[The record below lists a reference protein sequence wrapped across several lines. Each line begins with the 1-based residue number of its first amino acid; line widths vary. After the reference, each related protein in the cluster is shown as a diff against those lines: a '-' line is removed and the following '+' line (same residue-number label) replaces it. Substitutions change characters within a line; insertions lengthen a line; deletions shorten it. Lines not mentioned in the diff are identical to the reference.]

1 MQGKIGEHVCITLKT
16 IITERLDIKMSNFT
30 KDDQTKVVKQA
41 MELENAILK
50 GQREL
55 SRLERETFQ
64 SAPDKPVKKVAKRV
78 PPVTPDY
85 SALPKV
91 DYTFEAFLEDNAKA
105 NLLNKLFY
113 KIFSVHPFKR
123 SFIIVGIFYVLL
135 MITIF
140 ISTDLFRIFTDNS
153 FFTFIGLIV
162 GICSPQNALI
172 YWLVKKSAYK
182 KKIEELTAALPQTP
196 EYIQAKAEAD
206 RIAQE
211 KQAAIDE
218 DLKNQQASF
227 DSQYAKEKEQYD
239 TVVLPKYQAELS
251 AWTTEHDKRIKAVKD
266 KLDADCRA
274 QSELYTTTKIIPMQ
288 YRDIEALTYLYQLMS
303 TSDYD
308 LKEAVD
314 MYDKEL
320 QRQQEAERIRQEG
333 QRVAALQRANAL
345 AEEQNYRLG
354 QQNDLLDEQN
364 RFLNEQNYLQHE
376 QNEIA
381 EKQRADDRRREIE
394 TEYHR
399 HQIRKNLKN
408 RR

>member
-1 MQGKIGEHVCITLKT
+1 
-16 IITERLDIKMSNFT
+16 MSNFT

-41 MELENAILK
+41 MELENAILR

-55 SRLERETFQ
+55 SRLERETFK
-64 SAPDKPVKKVAKRV
+64 SAPDKPIKKVARRV

-123 SFIIVGIFYVLL
+123 SFIIMGISVFLFVFIPTNRAFMKFMGPIIAIGGNAPYV
-135 MITIF
+135 
-140 ISTDLFRIFTDNS
+140 
-153 FFTFIGLIV
+153 
-162 GICSPQNALI
+162 ALA
-172 YWLVKKSAYK
+172 YWQVKKSAYK

-251 AWTTEHDKRIKAVKD
+251 AWTTEHDKKIKAVKD

-314 MYDKEL
+314 MYDKNL
-320 QRQQEAERIRQEG
+320 QRQQDAERTEQERRRA
-333 QRVAALQRANAL
+333 QAQERANAL

-354 QQNDLLDEQN
+354 QQNDLLNEQN
-364 RFLNEQNYLQHE
+364 RFLNEQNYLQYE

>member
-1 MQGKIGEHVCITLKT
+1 
-16 IITERLDIKMSNFT
+16 MSNFT

-55 SRLERETFQ
+55 SQLERETFK
-64 SAPDKPVKKVAKRV
+64 SAPDKPIKKVARRV

-91 DYTFEAFLEDNAKA
+91 DYTFEAFLEDASKA
-105 NLLNKLFY
+105 HPLNKLLY
-113 KIFSVHPFKR
+113 KIFSVHPFIR
-123 SFIIVGIFYVLL
+123 SLIILAISFFLFISSFAYNAFNTVGIIAMIGGFAPYV
-135 MITIF
+135 
-140 ISTDLFRIFTDNS
+140 
-153 FFTFIGLIV
+153 
-162 GICSPQNALI
+162 ALA
-172 YWLVKKSAYK
+172 YWRTNKSAYEK
-182 KKIEELTAALPQTP
+182 RIEGLKAALPQTP

-218 DLKNQQASF
+218 DLKNQQANF

-251 AWTTEHDKRIKAVKD
+251 AWTTEHDKKIKAVKD

-274 QSELYTTTKIIPMQ
+274 QSELYATTKIIPMQ

>member
-1 MQGKIGEHVCITLKT
+1 
-16 IITERLDIKMSNFT
+16 MSNFT

-55 SRLERETFQ
+55 SRLERETFK
-64 SAPDKPVKKVAKRV
+64 SAPDKPIKKVARRV

-91 DYTFEAFLEDNAKA
+91 DYTFEAFLEDASKA
-105 NLLNKLFY
+105 HPLNKLLY
-113 KIFSVHPFKR
+113 KIFSVHPFIR
-123 SFIIVGIFYVLL
+123 SLIILAISFFLFISSFAYNAFNTVGIIAMIGGFAPYV
-135 MITIF
+135 
-140 ISTDLFRIFTDNS
+140 
-153 FFTFIGLIV
+153 
-162 GICSPQNALI
+162 ALA
-172 YWLVKKSAYK
+172 YWRTNKSAYEK
-182 KKIEELTAALPQTP
+182 RIEGLKAALPQTP

-218 DLKNQQASF
+218 DLKNQQANF

-274 QSELYTTTKIIPMQ
+274 QSELYATTKIIPMQ

>member
-1 MQGKIGEHVCITLKT
+1 MSKFNKDEQTN
-16 IITERLDIKMSNFT
+16 II
-30 KDDQTKVVKQA
+30 KQA

-55 SRLERETFQ
+55 SRLERETFK

-91 DYTFEAFLEDNAKA
+91 DYTFPAFLEDDSKA
-105 NLLNKLFY
+105 NLLNKLLY

-123 SFIIVGIFYVLL
+123 SFIIMGI
-135 MITIF
+135 
-140 ISTDLFRIFTDNS
+140 S
-153 FFTFIGLIV
+153 FFLLFVFMSNLAFLDFIWPII
-162 GICSPQNALI
+162 GIGGCAPYGALA

-182 KKIEELTAALPQTP
+182 KKVEALTAALPQTP

-206 RIAQE
+206 RIAQQ
-211 KQAAIDE
+211 KQAEIDE
-218 DLKNQQASF
+218 VLKNQQANF

-251 AWTTEHDKRIKAVKD
+251 VWTMEHDKKVKAVKD

-288 YRDIEALTYLYQLMS
+288 YRSIEALTYLYQLMS
-303 TSDYD
+303 TSEYD

-320 QRQQEAERIRQEG
+320 QRQQEAERIRQEMD
-333 QRVAALQRANAL
+333 RVAALQRANVIAETQNLHL
-345 AEEQNYRLG
+345 AHQNA
-354 QQNDLLDEQN
+354 LLDEQAN
-364 RFLNEQNYLQHE
+364 LQYEQNR
-376 QNEIA
+376 IA
-381 EKQRADDRRREIE
+381 ERQREDDRRREIE

-408 RR
+408 RK